1 MLNPIFTVAVD
12 SASTLPIS
20 GVPSHSARRGR
31 RAAFTAAAG
40 AILLALSA
48 NADDPW
54 LNDIDY
60 DDLVQRLGGFQNT
73 PTGASI
79 GAAQVEVLDGGGYGP
94 NQNDPELVGMTY
106 FPMSGPPGGG
116 QHATAVAY
124 YYYGKSVSCAPGVTQ
139 AWLYEA
145 ENWILG
151 AYLRVT
157 FGSASPPLVP
167 PPLVRLFNNSWVA
180 SAGTFNN
187 ESLRRADFAI
197 RRDNTLHFN
206 GMNNGGGQYVPLMA
220 ASFNGVSVGRADGVH
235 VFGPTP
241 AGTDGPGRQKPDM
254 VAPLSFTSFATPLV
268 SGAATLLLDAVNLD
282 PELALNP
289 SADHSAVIKA
299 VLMGGTWHREG
310 WSNNPAASGPT
321 RGVTATPLDP
331 VYGTDVLNINRSH
344 LILTAGEFDGQASV
358 AAAPEI
364 PEAGWDLASVGSGGS
379 RWYRFTL
386 NAPAEHLSV
395 LATWHRVVAN
405 NFLSFTLANFD
416 LRLWRL
422 DASGAPQSLVG
433 DAGLGLFESG
443 NVVSQSVLDNV
454 EHLFVRNLQPGSY
467 AIELDRIDASA
478 LGVDVA
484 LAWIRPEDPG
494 PPPVFGD
501 LDGDGVVDGADL
513 GLLLV
518 YFGTAE
524 PLADLNDDG
533 VVDGSDLGL
542 LLVAWTP

>member
-1 MLNPIFTVAVD
+1 MVLA
-12 SASTLPIS
+12 L
-20 GVPSHSARRGR
+20 
-31 RAAFTAAAG
+31 AAA
-40 AILLALSA
+40 
-48 NADDPW
+48 ADDPW

-60 DDLVQRLGGFQNT
+60 DDLVQRLGGFANT

-79 GAAQVEVLDGGGYGP
+79 GAAQVEVFDGGGYGP
-94 NQNDPELVGMTY
+94 NPADPELVGMTY
-106 FPMSGPPGGG
+106 FPMSGAPGNS

-157 FGSASPPLVP
+157 FGSSVPPLVP

-206 GMNNGGGQYVPLMA
+206 GMNNGGGQYLPLMA

-254 VAPLSFTSFATPLV
+254 VAPLNFTSFATPLV
-268 SGAATLLLDAVNLD
+268 SGAATLLLDAVNID
-282 PELALNP
+282 PVLSINP
-289 SADHSAVIKA
+289 NADHSAVIKA
-299 VLMGGTWHREG
+299 LLMGGTWHREG
-310 WSNNPAASGPT
+310 WSNNPVLSGPN
-321 RGVTATPLDP
+321 RGVTSTPLDP
-331 VYGTDVLNINRSH
+331 IYGTDVLNINRSH
-344 LILTAGEFDGQASV
+344 LMLTAGEFDGQESLAV
-358 AAAPEI
+358 APEI
-364 PEAGWDLASVGSGGS
+364 PEAGWDLVSIGSGGS

-395 LATWHRVVAN
+395 LATWHRLVSN
-405 NFLSFTLANFD
+405 NFASFSLANVD
-416 LRLWRL
+416 LRLWRV
-422 DASGAPQSLVG
+422 DTSGTPQSLVG
-433 DAGLGLFESG
+433 DAGLPYFDSG
-443 NVVSQSVLDNV
+443 NVVSQSVIDNV
-454 EHLFVRNLQPGSY
+454 EHLYVRNLAAGSY
-467 AIELDRIDASA
+467 AIEVDRIDTAL

-484 LAWIRPEDPG
+484 VAWIRPEDSD
-494 PPPVFGD
+494 PPPLFGD
-501 LDGDGVVDGADL
+501 LDGDGVVGGADL
-513 GLLLV
+513 GILLI
-518 YFGTAE
+518 YFGTSE
-524 PLADLNDDG
+524 PLADLNEDG
-533 VVDGSDLGL
+533 IVDSADLGL